1 MKIRSIPNSLNVA
14 SLSWARGFPR
24 GCSGPRSPSA
34 AKAEILLISDD
45 TSLGEHL
52 RCAAGR
58 AGRVVV
64 QVDGVIDA
72 LRKVLAGQ
80 LVAVLLD
87 LDLPAEA
94 AWETADCLL
103 QEEIC
108 PPLILL
114 TARSDQFD
122 LSTVIRAGSL
132 VDKTT
137 DPSRLLE
144 VVTDTLATP
153 CSAQAERNA
162 IQRVMIRWL
171 KPRGW
176 SAPVKPAHR
185 LWGINE

>member
-1 MKIRSIPNSLNVA
+1 MTG
-14 SLSWARGFPR
+14 ARGFPR

-80 LVAVLLD
+80 LVVVLLD

-103 QEEIC
+103 QEQSC

-122 LSTVIRAGSL
+122 LSTAIRAGSL

-137 DPSRLLE
+137 DPSRLLG
-144 VVTDTLATP
+144 VVADTLAAP

-162 IQRVMIRWL
+162 IQRVMIQWL
-171 KPRGW
+171 KPCGW
-176 SAPVKPAHR
+176 SAPIKPAHR
-185 LWGINE
+185 IGGIKE

>member
-14 SLSWARGFPR
+14 SLNWARGFPR
-24 GCSGPRSPSA
+24 GFSGPRSPSA

-103 QEEIC
+103 QEQSC

-122 LSTVIRAGSL
+122 LSTAIRAGSL

-137 DPSRLLE
+137 DPSRLLG
-144 VVTDTLATP
+144 VVADTLAAP

-162 IQRVMIRWL
+162 IQRVMIQWL
-171 KPRGW
+171 KPCGW
-176 SAPVKPAHR
+176 SAPIKPAHR
-185 LWGINE
+185 IGGIKE